1 MAQNSEKITFEGA
14 QGQDL
19 AGRFDLP
26 QGKPRG
32 VALFAHCFTC
42 SKDTLA
48 AARISSALA
57 ARGFAVL
64 RFDFTGLG
72 GSQGDFANTNFSSNV
87 EDLVAA
93 ANYLRDTRG
102 APEILIGHSFG
113 GTAMLRA
120 AGQIPD
126 AVCVATVGAPFDPAH
141 VSHLFRDRIED
152 IEREGSAEVSIGGRP
167 FTVRKSF
174 IEDVKAQRL
183 TQAIGNLRR
192 PLLIFHAPLDQTV
205 GIENA
210 GEIFAAAKHPKS
222 FVSLDTA
229 DHLLSKRRDAA
240 YVGDVIAAWAARY
253 LDDAE
258 SAAQPLDECETGQVC
273 VVETGQ
279 GRLAQTINA
288 GGHVLS
294 TDEPASLG
302 GTDTGPT
309 PYDLLLA
316 SLGACTSMT
325 LRMYAARK
333 RWPLEKVR
341 VRLRHEKIHSDD
353 CEDCET
359 TNARIDRIERSVE
372 MTGALT
378 AEQRERLLEIADK
391 CPVHRTLHAEVLVE
405 TSLAEPA

>member
-1 MAQNSEKITFEGA
+1 MSQNSEKITFEGA
-14 QGQDL
+14 QGQEL

-48 AARISSALA
+48 AARISSAIA

-93 ANYLRDTRG
+93 ANYLRETRG
-102 APEILIGHSFG
+102 APEILIGHSLG

-120 AGQIPD
+120 ASQIPE

-141 VSHLFRDRIED
+141 LSHLFSDRIED

-183 TQAIGNLRR
+183 TEAIGNLRR

-294 TDEPASLG
+294 ADEPASLG

-378 AEQRERLLEIADK
+378 AEQRGRLLEIADK
-391 CPVHRTLHAEVLVE
+391 CPIHRTLHAEVLVE